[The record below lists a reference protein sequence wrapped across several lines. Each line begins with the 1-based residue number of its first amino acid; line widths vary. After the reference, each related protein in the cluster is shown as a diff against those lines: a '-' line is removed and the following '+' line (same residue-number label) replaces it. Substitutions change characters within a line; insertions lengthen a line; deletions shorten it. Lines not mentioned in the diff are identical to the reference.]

1 MHKRTKLW
9 SSLSLAA
16 LVGGSA
22 LGVAAADAELAVA
35 VDSSAAGSG
44 QSIARGSE
52 GEGSEGEGEGLAQNV
67 DPATSDVAYLSQ
79 LGLMRGHLLVGL
91 ELYREGHVEH
101 ARMHMKHP
109 KSELYADLVPA
120 FEARGSAGFADQLA
134 ALAAA
139 VEADDSE
146 PAAVEAAYNAVLQGI
161 SAAEASAGAPS
172 AVARLQVAV
181 KLVRTA
187 GEEYGL
193 GVVEGRV
200 VNAHEYQDA
209 FGFTQTARSLVANIE
224 AGDDAQLGATLAKVN
239 NILQGLFDANA
250 WPSVMP
256 PETVE
261 VDASL
266 LYGAAARIEIAAL
279 GLN

>member
-22 LGVAAADAELAVA
+22 LGVAADAELAAA
-35 VDSSAAGSG
+35 VETG
-44 QSIARGSE
+44 QSIASGSE

-67 DPATSDVAYLSQ
+67 DPATNDVAYLSQ

-91 ELYREGHVEH
+91 ELYREGHIEH

-120 FEARGSAGFADQLA
+120 FEARGSAGFAEQLT
-134 ALAAA
+134 ALATA
-139 VEADDSE
+139 VEADGSE
-146 PAAVEAAYNAVLQGI
+146 PEAVESAYNAVLQGI
-161 SAAEASAGAPS
+161 SAAEARVGTLSP
-172 AVARLQVAV
+172 VARLQVAV
-181 KLVRTA
+181 KLIRTA

-193 GVVEGRV
+193 GVVDGVV
-200 VNAHEYQDA
+200 VNGHEYQDA
-209 FGFTQTARSLVANIE
+209 FGFTQTARSLVANMD
-224 AGDDAQLGATLAKVN
+224 AGDNAELGETLAKVN
-239 NILQGLFDANA
+239 GIIQGLFDANA

-261 VDASL
+261 ADASL

-279 GLN
+279 SLS